1 MSLLEVVGILGAK
14 RVLEESFQIAWVY
27 NGILEVASEILW
39 PLKVLGKTI
48 EDRNLVIGCKALRKS
63 LNF

>member
-1 MSLLEVVGILGAK
+1 MSLLEVLGILGAK

-27 NGILEVASEILW
+27 NGILEVASEIW
-39 PLKVLGKTI
+39 SLKVLGKTI